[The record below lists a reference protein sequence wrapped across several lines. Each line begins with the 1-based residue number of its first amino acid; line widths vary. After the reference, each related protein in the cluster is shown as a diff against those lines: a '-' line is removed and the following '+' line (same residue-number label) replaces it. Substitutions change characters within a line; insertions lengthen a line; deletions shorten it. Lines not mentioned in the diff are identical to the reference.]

1 MDTVFKGEHLLP
13 GHIGQFFL
21 VLAFGAAL
29 LSFISYFFATTDDK
43 DKPVSSWQTL
53 GRIGYY
59 LNAAAVLGIGACLF
73 YIIYNHYFEYH
84 YVWAY
89 TSKTLPVQYIISA
102 FWNGQEGGF
111 MLWIFWQALT
121 GLVLIWKAGTWER
134 PVMTVVALSQAVL
147 ATMVLGVNF
156 LGVHLG
162 SSPFLLLRDFMSEAP
177 IFKQADYLTFI
188 KDGQGMVPS
197 LQNYWMVIHP
207 PTLFLGFAAMVT
219 PFAYAVAGLW
229 QKKYKEWIQPAL
241 PHALF
246 ACMILGTGVVM
257 GSFWAYESLNFGGFW
272 AWDPV
277 ENASIFPWITMVAA
291 VHVLIV
297 FKNTGHSYFTAT
309 FLVLI
314 SFVLVWYSSFLNRS
328 GILGDTSVH
337 SFTDLGMFW
346 QLVTGILIFLVMSV
360 WLLVSRWKALP
371 ITQKDEETYSRE
383 FWMFVGAVFLGLSCF
398 HLIMVTSI
406 PVGNAIFG
414 WKIAPPADKARLLHY
429 NIFQSCFAFV
439 ITILTAVTQFLKYK
453 KTDVTRFF
461 ITTAVY
467 LFLAALI
474 AALIVYVTGLYKLHF
489 VFVLLMWGS
498 VYSVLANGKVLADA
512 FKGKLKLAGSAVAHI
527 GFGMLLIGAL
537 ISAGTSSVI
546 SINNTGESY
555 SADFAKTEN
564 PRENI
569 LVYRNEPQKMGD
581 YTVTYLGDS
590 LALPD
595 HFYKVNYRKVDAN
608 GKVDEDFT
616 LFPKV
621 QVNKGAL
628 ASSPDT
634 RHYLLH
640 DLYTHITMTNSASTA
655 EEKGNG
661 ADGDQPADDSKDYD
675 APVPHEIAIGD
686 TIPFREGYMVLR
698 KLDKAAKLENIPM
711 DNVLASVGAELD
723 VVTHGQT
730 YHAKPV
736 YILQKDG
743 HVFFFPKKLEEAGLK
758 LEFTK
763 IMPTQDKVEITVYQ
777 QPESAKKYIVM
788 RAIKF
793 PYINFFWAGSV
804 IMVIGFLLSIF
815 RRNKELKP
823 ASAKTK

>member
-1 MDTVFKGEHLLP
+1 VGCP
-13 GHIGQFFL
+13 GNSVRVVCL
-21 VLAFGAAL
+21 
-29 LSFISYFFATTDDK
+29 YD
-43 DKPVSSWQTL
+43 
-53 GRIGYY
+53 IGYRRG
-59 LNAAAVLGIGACLF
+59 NGI
-73 YIIYNHYFEYH
+73 
-84 YVWAY
+84 
-89 TSKTLPVQYIISA
+89 
-102 FWNGQEGGF
+102 
-111 MLWIFWQALT
+111 
-121 GLVLIWKAGTWER
+121 
-134 PVMTVVALSQAVL
+134 
-147 ATMVLGVNF
+147 F
-156 LGVHLG
+156 LGVRIIKLWWLLG
-162 SSPFLLLRDFMSEAP
+162 LGPCRECL
-177 IFKQADYLTFI
+177 YL
-188 KDGQGMVPS
+188 S
-197 LQNYWMVIHP
+197 R
-207 PTLFLGFAAMVT
+207 
-219 PFAYAVAGLW
+219 
-229 QKKYKEWIQPAL
+229 
-241 PHALF
+241 
-246 ACMILGTGVVM
+246 
-257 GSFWAYESLNFGGFW
+257 GSFWLPRYTCSSYLKIQGTRISPLHFW
-272 AWDPV
+272 YCLS
-277 ENASIFPWITMVAA
+277 N
-291 VHVLIV
+291 
-297 FKNTGHSYFTAT
+297 
-309 FLVLI
+309 
-314 SFVLVWYSSFLNRS
+314 VLVWYSSFLNRS

-661 ADGDQPADDSKDYD
+661 TDGSDQPADDSKDYD
-675 APVPHEIAIGD
+675 APVPHEVADRRYHPVPRRIYG
-686 TIPFREGYMVLR
+686 
-698 KLDKAAKLENIPM
+698 
-711 DNVLASVGAELD
+711 
-723 VVTHGQT
+723 VT
-730 YHAKPV
+730 
-736 YILQKDG
+736 
-743 HVFFFPKKLEEAGLK
+743 E
-758 LEFTK
+758 TK
-763 IMPTQDKVEITVYQ
+763 
-777 QPESAKKYIVM
+777 
-788 RAIKF
+788 
-793 PYINFFWAGSV
+793 
-804 IMVIGFLLSIF
+804 
-815 RRNKELKP
+815 
-823 ASAKTK
+823 